1 MGLDCRIRK
10 FVVEMAKYTNT
21 ILKNKVHSKTKVDKT
36 SPDTIPPGK
45 RFRAVI
51 EQPSTTAAT
60 IIDLEAEPE
69 KQGSLLPT
77 RTPVSQ
83 KPQRDFV
90 LESTLAGSTGSIR
103 LIYSTDAPTLAHLVE
118 QVQKKHGL
126 GPRRKVLKIC
136 AKIKD
141 RCLNVD
147 LEERRDWVYI
157 MRVIADS
164 GATPEL
170 IVWAS

>member
-1 MGLDCRIRK
+1 MA
-10 FVVEMAKYTNT
+10 EMVKYTNT
-21 ILKNKVHSKTKVDKT
+21 VLKNKVHSKTKVDKT
-36 SPDTIPPGK
+36 TSDTIPPGK
-45 RFRAVI
+45 RFRAVVG
-51 EQPSTTAAT
+51 EPATTTT
-60 IIDLEAEPE
+60 IIDLEAEPD
-69 KQGSLLPT
+69 KQGSLPPT

-83 KPQRDFV
+83 QPQRDFV
-90 LESTLAGSTGSIR
+90 LESTLVGSPGSIR

-118 QVQKKHGL
+118 QVYKKHNL

-147 LEERRDWVYI
+147 LEERRDWVHI

-170 IVWAS
+170 IIWAS